1 MTMSQDTLDLVVR
14 DLRQESTNVMSLELS
29 LPDGGPLPPWEPGAH
44 LEVIL
49 PSGLVRHYSLCS
61 EPRQLQKYRL
71 AVLRESSGR
80 GGSEELHSQIRL
92 GTTLTARGPRN
103 HFKVEDGATHYL
115 LVAGG
120 IGITPIMAM
129 ARELKAAGKST
140 RLVYCGS
147 SRQTMAFIDELQEI
161 MGDSLALYPRDE
173 RGRADLLTEIQNAP
187 DGTSVYACGPE
198 RLLTDLEGIT
208 ATTLGAEAFHA
219 ELFGPATSPA
229 RTQAEDETKADAQFE
244 IELRQSGCT
253 LTVPPEKSILDVVL
267 EVNPSF
273 MSSCEEGFCGTCE
286 TKVLEG
292 EVDHRDTILSAKERA
307 KNDTMFICVSRS
319 KCPKLVLDA

>member
-1 MTMSQDTLDLVVR
+1 MSNDTFDLVVR
-14 DLRQESTNVMSLELS
+14 GLRQEATSVMSLELA
-29 LPDGGPLPPWEPGAH
+29 LPDGSALPEWQPGAH
-44 LEVIL
+44 LDVVL
-49 PSGLVRHYSLCS
+49 PSGLVRQYSLCS
-61 EPRQLQKYRL
+61 DPGDLQKYRL
-71 AVLRESSGR
+71 AVLRETDGR
-80 GGSEELHSQIRL
+80 GGSEELHAGTRL
-92 GTTLTARGPRN
+92 GTKLTVRGPRN
-103 HFKVEDGATHYL
+103 HFSMEGGATHYL

-120 IGITPIMAM
+120 IGITPILAM
-129 ARELKAAGKST
+129 AKQLMAAGNSA

-147 SRQTMAFIDELQEI
+147 SRQTMAFIDEIQEI

-173 RGRADLLTEIQNAP
+173 RGRADLHTEIKNTPA
-187 DGTSVYACGPE
+187 GTAVYACGPE
-198 RLLTDLEGIT
+198 GLLTDLQNIT
-208 ATTLGAEAFHA
+208 AATLGADAFHA
-219 ELFGPATSPA
+219 ELFAATTPAA
-229 RTQAEDETKADAQFE
+229 RTAAASETEADAPFE

-292 EVDHRDTILSAKERA
+292 EVEHRDTILSQKERA
-307 KNDTMFICVSRS
+307 RNDTMFICVSRS

>member
-1 MTMSQDTLDLVVR
+1 MSHDTLDLVVR
-14 DLRQESTNVMSLELS
+14 GLRQESDNVMSLELS
-29 LPDGGPLPPWEPGAH
+29 LPDGAPLPHWEPGAH

-61 EPRQLQKYRL
+61 EPRQLQNYRL
-71 AVLRESSGR
+71 AILRESGGR

-92 GTTLTARGPRN
+92 GTKLKARGPRN

-173 RGRADLLTEIQNAP
+173 RGRADLLAEIQNAP
-187 DGTSVYACGPE
+187 EGTSVYACGPE
-198 RLLTDLEGIT
+198 RLLTDLQSIT
-208 ATTLGAEAFHA
+208 AATLGAEAFHA
-219 ELFGPATSPA
+219 ELFGSATPPA

-292 EVDHRDTILSAKERA
+292 EVDHRDSILSLKERA
-307 KNDTMFICVSRS
+307 RNDTMFICVSRS

>member
-1 MTMSQDTLDLVVR
+1 MSQDALDLVVR
-14 DLRQESTNVMSLELS
+14 GLRQESTNVMSLELA
-29 LPDGGPLPPWEPGAH
+29 LPDGGALPKWQPGAH
-44 LEVIL
+44 LEIVL
-49 PSGLVRHYSLCS
+49 PSGMVRHYSLCS
-61 EPRQLQKYRL
+61 DPRNLQKYRL
-71 AVLRESSGR
+71 AVLRETGGR
-80 GGSEELHSQIRL
+80 GGSEELHSETRL
-92 GTTLTARGPRN
+92 GTKLTARGPRN

-129 ARELKAAGKST
+129 ARELMAAGKST

-173 RGRADLLTEIQNAP
+173 RGRADLLAEIKNAP
-187 DGTSVYACGPE
+187 AGTAVYACGPE
-198 RLLTDLEGIT
+198 RLLTDLQSIT
-208 ATTLGAEAFHA
+208 ADTFGKDAFHA
-219 ELFGPATSPA
+219 ELFGAATPPA
-229 RTQAEDETKADAQFE
+229 RTEGTAETAADAPFE

-292 EVDHRDTILSAKERA
+292 EVEHRDTILSQKERA
-307 KNDTMFICVSRS
+307 RNDTMFICVSRS

>member
-1 MTMSQDTLDLVVR
+1 MSQDTLDLVVR
-14 DLRQESTNVMSLELS
+14 GLRQESTSVMSLELA
-29 LPDGGPLPPWEPGAH
+29 LPDGNALPEWQPGAH
-44 LEVIL
+44 LDIVL
-49 PSGLVRHYSLCS
+49 PSGLVRQYSLCS
-61 EPRQLQKYRL
+61 DPGDLQKYRL
-71 AVLRESSGR
+71 AVLRETDGR
-80 GGSEELHSQIRL
+80 GGSEELHSETRL
-92 GTTLTARGPRN
+92 GTKLKARGPRN
-103 HFKVEDGATHYL
+103 HFSIEDGATHYL

-120 IGITPIMAM
+120 IGITPILAM
-129 ARELKAAGKST
+129 AKQLTAAGKST
-140 RLVYCGS
+140 RVIYCGS

-173 RGRADLLTEIQNAP
+173 RGRADLLAEIEDAP
-187 DGTSVYACGPE
+187 AGTAVYACGPE
-198 RLLTDLEGIT
+198 RLLTDLQNIT
-208 ATTLGAEAFHA
+208 ADTLGADAFHA
-219 ELFGPATSPA
+219 ELFAAATPPASTG
-229 RTQAEDETKADAQFE
+229 DAPEEATDAPFE

-292 EVDHRDTILSAKERA
+292 EVEHRDTILSEKERA
-307 KNDTMFICVSRS
+307 RNDTMFICVSRS

>member
-1 MTMSQDTLDLVVR
+1 VR
-14 DLRQESTNVMSLELS
+14 GLRQESTNVMSLELS
-29 LPDGGPLPPWEPGAH
+29 LPDGGSLPQWEPGAH

-61 EPRQLQKYRL
+61 DPRELQRYRL
-71 AVLRESSGR
+71 AVLRETGGR
-80 GGSEELHSQIRL
+80 GGSEELHSETRL
-92 GTTLTARGPRN
+92 GTKLTARGPRN

-129 ARELKAAGKST
+129 ARELMAAGKST

-147 SRQTMAFIDELQEI
+147 SRQTMAFISELQEV

-173 RGRADLLTEIQNAP
+173 RGRADLLTEIKNAP
-187 DGTSVYACGPE
+187 AGTAVYACGPE
-198 RLLTDLEGIT
+198 RLLTDLQDIT
-208 ATTLGAEAFHA
+208 AATLGPDAFHA
-219 ELFGPATSPA
+219 ELFAAATPPA
-229 RTQAEDETKADAQFE
+229 RTEAAAADAAFE

-253 LTVPPEKSILDVVL
+253 LTVPPDKSVLDVVL

-292 EVDHRDTILSAKERA
+292 EVEHRDTILSQKERA
-307 KNDTMFICVSRS
+307 RNDTMFICVSRS

>member
-1 MTMSQDTLDLVVR
+1 MSQDTLDLVVR
-14 DLRQESTNVMSLELS
+14 GLRQESTNVMSLELS
-29 LPDGGPLPPWEPGAH
+29 LPDGGSLPQWEPGAH

-61 EPRQLQKYRL
+61 DPHELQKYRL
-71 AVLRESSGR
+71 AVLLETGGR
-80 GGSEELHSQIRL
+80 GGSEELHSQTRL
-92 GTTLTARGPRN
+92 GTKLSTRGPRN

-129 ARELKAAGKST
+129 ARELMAAGKSA

-147 SRQTMAFIDELQEI
+147 SRQTMAFIDELKEI
-161 MGDSLALYPRDE
+161 MGDSLALYPREE
-173 RGRADLLTEIQNAP
+173 RGRADLLTEIENAP
-187 DGTSVYACGPE
+187 AGTAVYACGPE
-198 RLLTDLEGIT
+198 RLLADLQSITTD
-208 ATTLGAEAFHA
+208 TLGPDAFHA
-219 ELFGPATSPA
+219 ELFAAATSPA
-229 RTQAEDETKADAQFE
+229 GTGEAAEAAADAPFE
-244 IELRQSGCT
+244 IELRRSGCT
-253 LTVPPEKSILDVVL
+253 LTVPPEKSVLDVVL

-292 EVDHRDTILSAKERA
+292 EVEHRDTILSQKERA
-307 KNDTMFICVSRS
+307 KNDTMFICVSRA

>member
-1 MTMSQDTLDLVVR
+1 MSNDTFDLVVR
-14 DLRQESTNVMSLELS
+14 GLRQESTSVMSLELA
-29 LPDGGPLPPWEPGAH
+29 LPDGSALPEWQPGAH
-44 LEVIL
+44 LDIVL
-49 PSGLVRHYSLCS
+49 PSGMVRQYSLCS
-61 EPRQLQKYRL
+61 DPANLQRYRL
-71 AVLRESSGR
+71 AVLRETDGR
-80 GGSEELHSQIRL
+80 GGSEELHSATRL
-92 GTTLTARGPRN
+92 GTKLTARGPRN
-103 HFKVEDGATHYL
+103 HFSMEDGANHYL

-120 IGITPIMAM
+120 IGITPILAM
-129 ARELKAAGKST
+129 AQQLMAEGKSA

-173 RGRADLLTEIQNAP
+173 RGRADLLTEIKNAP
-187 DGTSVYACGPE
+187 AGTAVYACGPE
-198 RLLTDLEGIT
+198 QLLADLQSIT
-208 ATTLGAEAFHA
+208 LATLGADAFHA
-219 ELFGPATSPA
+219 ELFAAATPPAST
-229 RTQAEDETKADAQFE
+229 TDTAETAADAPFE

-292 EVDHRDTILSAKERA
+292 EVEHRDTILSEKERA

>member
-1 MTMSQDTLDLVVR
+1 MSHDTLDLVVR
-14 DLRQESTNVMSLELS
+14 GLRQESSNVMSLELA
-29 LPDGGPLPPWEPGAH
+29 LPDGSALPEWQPGAH
-44 LEVIL
+44 LEIIL
-49 PSGLVRHYSLCS
+49 PSGMVRHYSLCS
-61 EPRQLQKYRL
+61 DPRKLLKYRL
-71 AVLRESSGR
+71 AILRETGGR
-80 GGSEELHSQIRL
+80 GGSEELHSEARL
-92 GTTLTARGPRN
+92 GTKLTARGPRN
-103 HFKVEDGATHYL
+103 HFKMEDGAKHYL

-129 ARELKAAGKST
+129 ARELMAAGKST

-173 RGRADLLTEIQNAP
+173 SGRANLLAEIQNAP
-187 DGTSVYACGPE
+187 AGTAVYACGPE
-198 RLLTDLEGIT
+198 RLLADLQGIT
-208 ATTLGAEAFHA
+208 ADTLGADAFHA
-219 ELFGPATSPA
+219 ELFAAATSSA
-229 RTQAEDETKADAQFE
+229 RTEDAAETALDAPFE

-286 TKVLEG
+286 TKVLQG
-292 EVDHRDTILSAKERA
+292 EVEHRDTILSQKERA
-307 KNDTMFICVSRS
+307 RNDTMFICVSRS

>member
-1 MTMSQDTLDLVVR
+1 MSQDALELVVR
-14 DLRQESTNVMSLELS
+14 GLRQESTNVMSLELA
-29 LPDGGPLPPWEPGAH
+29 LPDGSILPEWRPGAH
-44 LEVIL
+44 LEIVL
-49 PSGLVRHYSLCS
+49 PSGMVRHYSLCS
-61 EPRQLQKYRL
+61 DPRDLHKYRL
-71 AVLRESSGR
+71 AVLRETGGR
-80 GGSEELHSQIRL
+80 GGSEELHTGTRL
-92 GTTLTARGPRN
+92 GTKLTARGPRN
-103 HFKVEDGATHYL
+103 LFKIEDGATHYL

-129 ARELKAAGKST
+129 AQELVAAGKST

-173 RGRADLLTEIQNAP
+173 RGRADLLTEIKNAP
-187 DGTSVYACGPE
+187 AGTAVYACGPE
-198 RLLTDLEGIT
+198 RLLADLQNIT
-208 ATTLGAEAFHA
+208 AETFGADAFHA
-219 ELFGPATSPA
+219 ELFAAATPPA
-229 RTQAEDETKADAQFE
+229 RTEAAEETAADAPFE

-292 EVDHRDTILSAKERA
+292 EVDHRDTILSQKERA
-307 KNDTMFICVSRS
+307 RNDTMFICVSRS
-319 KCPKLVLDA
+319 KCPKLILDA

>member
-1 MTMSQDTLDLVVR
+1 MSTDTFDLVVMGM
-14 DLRQESTNVMSLELS
+14 RQESTGVMSLELAP
-29 LPDGGPLPPWEPGAH
+29 PDGSTLPEWQPGAH
-44 LEVIL
+44 VDVVL
-49 PSGLVRHYSLCS
+49 PSGLVRQYSLCS
-61 EPRQLQKYRL
+61 DPRNLRKYRL
-71 AVLRESSGR
+71 AVLRETDGR
-80 GGSEELHSQIRL
+80 GGSEELHSGARL
-92 GTTLTARGPRN
+92 GTILTARGPRN
-103 HFKVEDGATHYL
+103 HFKIEEGAAHYL

-120 IGITPIMAM
+120 IGITPILAM
-129 ARELKAAGKST
+129 ARELMAAGKST

-147 SRQTMAFIDELQEI
+147 SRQSMAFIDELQDI

-173 RGRADLLTEIQNAP
+173 RGRADLLTEIKNAP
-187 DGTSVYACGPE
+187 AGTAVYACGPE
-198 RLLTDLEGIT
+198 RLLADLQDIT
-208 ATTLGAEAFHA
+208 AATLGADAFHA
-219 ELFGPATSPA
+219 ELFAAATPSA
-229 RTQAEDETKADAQFE
+229 RTEAAAETEADAPFE

-292 EVDHRDTILSAKERA
+292 EVEHRDTILSEKERA

>member
-1 MTMSQDTLDLVVR
+1 MPNDTFDLVVR
-14 DLRQESTNVMSLELS
+14 GLRQESTSVMSLELA
-29 LPDGGPLPPWEPGAH
+29 LPDGSALPEWQPGAH
-44 LEVIL
+44 LDVVL
-49 PSGLVRHYSLCS
+49 PSGLVRQYSLCS
-61 EPRQLQKYRL
+61 DPGDLQKYRL
-71 AVLRESSGR
+71 AVLRETDGR
-80 GGSEELHSQIRL
+80 GGSEELHSETRL
-92 GTTLTARGPRN
+92 GTKLTARGPRN
-103 HFKVEDGATHYL
+103 HFSMEDGAAHYL

-120 IGITPIMAM
+120 IGITPILAM
-129 ARELKAAGKST
+129 AKQLIAAGKST
-140 RLVYCGS
+140 RLIYCGS

-173 RGRADLLTEIQNAP
+173 RGRADLLAEIKKAP
-187 DGTSVYACGPE
+187 AGTAVYACGPE
-198 RLLTDLEGIT
+198 RLLADLERIT
-208 ATTLGAEAFHA
+208 LDTLGANAFHA
-219 ELFGPATSPA
+219 ELFGAATPPASTGDA
-229 RTQAEDETKADAQFE
+229 AETAADAPFE

-292 EVDHRDTILSAKERA
+292 EVEHRDTILSEKERA
-307 KNDTMFICVSRS
+307 RNDTMFICVSRS

>member
-1 MTMSQDTLDLVVR
+1 MSNDTFDLVVKGM
-14 DLRQESTNVMSLELS
+14 RQESTGVMSLELA
-29 LPDGGPLPPWEPGAH
+29 LPDGNALPEWQPGAH
-44 LEVIL
+44 VDIVL
-49 PSGLVRHYSLCS
+49 PSGLVRQYSLCS
-61 EPRQLQKYRL
+61 DPRNLQKYRL
-71 AVLRESSGR
+71 AVLRETGGR
-80 GGSEELHSQIRL
+80 GGSEELHSETRL

-103 HFKVEDGATHYL
+103 HFSIEDGAPHYL

-129 ARELKAAGKST
+129 ARELMAAGKST

-173 RGRADLLTEIQNAP
+173 RGRADLVTEIKNAP
-187 DGTSVYACGPE
+187 AGTAVYACGPG
-198 RLLTDLEGIT
+198 RLLTDLQGIT
-208 ATTLGAEAFHA
+208 ADTLGAEAFHA
-219 ELFGPATSPA
+219 ELFAAQPPT
-229 RTQAEDETKADAQFE
+229 RTEETAETAADAPFE
-244 IELRQSGCT
+244 VELRQSGCT

-292 EVDHRDTILSAKERA
+292 EVEHRDTILSEKERA
-307 KNDTMFICVSRS
+307 KNETMFICVSRS

>member
-1 MTMSQDTLDLVVR
+1 MSQDALDLVVR
-14 DLRQESTNVMSLELS
+14 GLRQESTNVMSLELT
-29 LPDGGPLPPWEPGAH
+29 LPDGSTLPKWQPGAH
-44 LEVIL
+44 LEIVL
-49 PSGLVRHYSLCS
+49 PSGMVRHYSLCS
-61 EPRQLQKYRL
+61 DPRNLQKYRL
-71 AVLRESSGR
+71 AILRETGGR
-80 GGSEELHSQIRL
+80 GGSEELHSETRL
-92 GTTLTARGPRN
+92 GTKLTARGPRN

-129 ARELKAAGKST
+129 ARELMAAGKST

-173 RGRADLLTEIQNAP
+173 RGRADLLAEIQDAP
-187 DGTSVYACGPE
+187 AGTAVYACGPE
-198 RLLTDLEGIT
+198 RLLADLQDIT
-208 ATTLGAEAFHA
+208 ADTLGADAFHA
-219 ELFGPATSPA
+219 ELFAAATPPA
-229 RTQAEDETKADAQFE
+229 RTEDTAETEADAPFE

-253 LTVPPEKSILDVVL
+253 LTVPPDKSILDVVL

-292 EVDHRDTILSAKERA
+292 EVEHRDTILSQKERA
-307 KNDTMFICVSRS
+307 RNDTMFICVSRS

>member
-1 MTMSQDTLDLVVR
+1 MSQDALDLVVR
-14 DLRQESTNVMSLELS
+14 GLRQESTNVMSLELA
-29 LPDGGPLPPWEPGAH
+29 LPDGSTLPEWQPGAH
-44 LEVIL
+44 LEIVL
-49 PSGLVRHYSLCS
+49 PSGMVRHYSLCS
-61 EPRQLQKYRL
+61 DPRNLQKYRL
-71 AVLRESSGR
+71 AILRETGGR
-80 GGSEELHSQIRL
+80 GGSEELHSETRL
-92 GTTLTARGPRN
+92 GTKLTARGPRN

-129 ARELKAAGKST
+129 ARELTAAGKST

-173 RGRADLLTEIQNAP
+173 RGRADLLAEIREAP
-187 DGTSVYACGPE
+187 AGTAVYACGPE
-198 RLLTDLEGIT
+198 RLLADLQSIT
-208 ATTLGAEAFHA
+208 ADTLGADAFHA
-219 ELFGPATSPA
+219 ELFAAATPPA
-229 RTQAEDETKADAQFE
+229 RTEDTAETAADAPFE

-292 EVDHRDTILSAKERA
+292 EVEHRDTILSQKERA
-307 KNDTMFICVSRS
+307 RNDTMFICVSRS

>member
-1 MTMSQDTLDLVVR
+1 
-14 DLRQESTNVMSLELS
+14 
-29 LPDGGPLPPWEPGAH
+29 
-44 LEVIL
+44 
-49 PSGLVRHYSLCS
+49 VRHYSLCS
-61 EPRQLQKYRL
+61 DPRNLQKYRL
-71 AVLRESSGR
+71 AVLRETGGR
-80 GGSEELHSQIRL
+80 GGSEELHSETRL
-92 GTTLTARGPRN
+92 GTKLTARGPRN

-129 ARELKAAGKST
+129 ARELMAAGKST

-173 RGRADLLTEIQNAP
+173 RGRADLLAEIKNAP
-187 DGTSVYACGPE
+187 AGTAVYACGPE
-198 RLLTDLEGIT
+198 RLLTDLQSIT
-208 ATTLGAEAFHA
+208 ADTFGKDAFHA
-219 ELFGPATSPA
+219 ELFAAATPPA
-229 RTQAEDETKADAQFE
+229 RTEGTAETAADAPFE

-292 EVDHRDTILSAKERA
+292 EVEHRDTILSQKERA
-307 KNDTMFICVSRS
+307 RNDTMFICVSRS

>member
-1 MTMSQDTLDLVVR
+1 MSENTLDLVVR
-14 DLRQESTNVMSLELS
+14 GLRQESTNVMSLELS
-29 LPDGGPLPPWEPGAH
+29 LPDGGSLPQWEPGAH
-44 LEVIL
+44 LEVVL

-61 EPRQLQKYRL
+61 DPRELQKYRL
-71 AVLRESSGR
+71 AVLRETGGR
-80 GGSEELHSQIRL
+80 GGSEELHSETRL
-92 GTTLTARGPRN
+92 GSKLTARGPRN

-129 ARELKAAGKST
+129 ARELMAAGKSA

-147 SRQTMAFIDELQEI
+147 SRQTMAFIDELQTI

-173 RGRADLLTEIQNAP
+173 RGRADLLTEIKNAP
-187 DGTSVYACGPE
+187 AGTAVYACGPE
-198 RLLTDLEGIT
+198 RLLADLQSITTD
-208 ATTLGAEAFHA
+208 ALGVDAFHA
-219 ELFGPATSPA
+219 ELFAAAPPPA
-229 RTQAEDETKADAQFE
+229 RTGDATEAAADAPFE

-292 EVDHRDTILSAKERA
+292 EVEHRDTILSQKERA